1 MTQGYVLEVRTG
13 AGDPASIALLP
24 GTPLDPTSFGAA
36 AMWRIVAQG
45 VLDVH
50 GYVFFDGS
58 SVFIQSADDQF
69 PVFVNR
75 HRVGTAWTEIRAPS
89 VIVIGNAQ
97 VELRVSDALA
107 RSGAL
112 VAMRPQFHMTPAP
125 GGAALPPQPPKGPW
139 DASTIAPADAFANL
153 DAGAGTGPRPFAG
166 DDIST
171 RFAPLGIGSFTDS
184 APSGVPIVAPVSH
197 QPVSH
202 QPASPRPISHPP
214 PISHER
220 LVAEPQLSQTGGRF
234 PRDGLSGPRIGAAA
248 LGSAPRMSP
257 GPTTSPS
264 FPAPVPLAPTN
275 ARIVVPRGSL
285 WERAKA
291 DWNATSLPKRV
302 LFVLSPFV
310 VLSYFKLFFSEHD
323 PEAETNDVTATG
335 STLAPAEPVESTVR
349 LPPATVVPTLP
360 ATAIAPTPPQPF
372 VPPTQVVPPPTQPT
386 AIDPR
391 LLLPPQGTLP
401 TATAPVMQQVPPTAV
416 PTFAPTVVPTFAP
429 TAVAPTAPTT
439 VNTAP
444 IAPTAVPTAKTLERA
459 AADAYA
465 EGNLQLALLLYERLA
480 REHPENPAFADAAR
494 MIRERLMTGR

>member
-24 GTPLDPTSFGAA
+24 GTPLDPTSFGGA
-36 AMWRIVAQG
+36 AMWRIIAQG

-50 GYVFFDGS
+50 GYMYFDGN

-97 VELRVSDALA
+97 VELRASDALA

-112 VAMRPQFHMTPAP
+112 VAMRPKFHMTPAP
-125 GGAALPPQPPKGPW
+125 GGAAVPPEPPKGPW
-139 DASTIAPADAFANL
+139 DASTIAPADAFADLN
-153 DAGAGTGPRPFAG
+153 AGTGPQPFVG
-166 DDIST
+166 DDVST

-197 QPVSH
+197 QPVS
-202 QPASPRPISHPP
+202 PRPVSHPP

-248 LGSAPRMSP
+248 LGSAPRVSP

-323 PEAETNDVTATG
+323 PETETNDVTATG
-335 STLAPAEPVESTVR
+335 SALAPAEPAESAIR
-349 LPPATVVPTLP
+349 LPAATVVPTLP
-360 ATAIAPTPPQPF
+360 ATAVAPTPPQPF
-372 VPPTQVVPPPTQPT
+372 VPPTLVVPPSTPTPT

-391 LLLPPQGTLP
+391 LLLPPQGAIP
-401 TATAPVMQQVPPTAV
+401 TATAPAIPQIPPTIS
-416 PTFAPTVVPTFAP
+416 PTIAPTIAPTFAP

-444 IAPTAVPTAKTLERA
+444 VAPTAAPTARTLERA

-465 EGNLQLALLLYERLA
+465 EGNLPLALQLYERLA